1 MQLSLHSHREN
12 LNQTTLNRILLCDQ
26 KLGLLALYVIPL
38 DLLACLR
45 LLEQLVCFLTDRGSF
60 H

>member
-26 KLGLLALYVIPL
+26 KLGLLALEMLDGRARFAPTDYLSEANNNGKLVI
-38 DLLACLR
+38 
-45 LLEQLVCFLTDRGSF
+45 
-60 H
+60 